1 MNTKSTGWAGYDHDG
16 TAIVGSERNQ
26 YLDLPC
32 VTVIGTG
39 EHPPKVFTEED
50 VNAAYAAGQAASLP
64 TLNIGMGEPLNPNDD
79 PWAANMR
86 LHGKTSLI
94 GIIRSERRD
103 YEDQITRD
111 RALIHTLV
119 NALDSTEAL
128 DNGCPIPTWQKKY
141 DAMCDMRSNAFD
153 AAKEQ
158 GFTPT
163 EG

>member
-1 MNTKSTGWAGYDHDG
+1 MEN
-16 TAIVGSERNQ
+16 
-26 YLDLPC
+26 
-32 VTVIGTG
+32 
-39 EHPPKVFTEED
+39 
-50 VNAAYAAGQAASLP
+50 
-64 TLNIGMGEPLNPNDD
+64 
-79 PWAANMR
+79 
-86 LHGKTSLI
+86 
-94 GIIRSERRD
+94 
-103 YEDQITRD
+103 YEKEAQRTRD